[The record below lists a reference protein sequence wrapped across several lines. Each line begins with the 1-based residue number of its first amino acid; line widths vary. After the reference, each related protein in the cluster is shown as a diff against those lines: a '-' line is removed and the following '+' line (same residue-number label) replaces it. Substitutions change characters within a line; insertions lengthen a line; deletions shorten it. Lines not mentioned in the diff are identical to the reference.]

1 MYKGHATGGAK
12 ATFGILARHNIQ
24 YWICHDDLTRQQAF
38 DACHA
43 ELKLKQPGTV
53 KQLTDII
60 KTHVDG
66 IREDHHAKE
75 LLKCLVD
82 LEDWE
87 DPDDDDIE
95 KKVVKDNIKLR
106 IRVLDYLK
114 NKGGPTVTFSQKTC
128 PDPLL
133 VFQAWIMPDG
143 DACNSTKEKFKK
155 FLEIVPK
162 RDEDYLLWIVKDD
175 EAKKSKVDLA
185 QRKEITKKRKAE
197 SDAMRARKTQQ
208 KLAEKETKKKKQEN
222 ANMKIR
228 AMLLGGS
235 SKALHLKELAE
246 QNCVARA
253 YLKFKPPDKKR
264 DHPPMIKQPEKELKL
279 PEGHLLLNED
289 GTYQFDPPGSRWK
302 DRMLEIVRATMILV
316 DYMAIVANI
325 PIETFEELEG
335 TFFCRSKVSLAMWIL
350 TMDGYSSPCL
360 EAQFDS
366 DLFDAYVEESNSCW
380 MPDLWVEHS
389 KKVFAYFYYYVIGAA
404 SAGMTP
410 AEHDTLLTS
419 LLDNMD
425 ECLSP
430 EKAKLMRR
438 LVQELFWA
446 DAFCSGR
453 YHSFDEA
460 VEMELP
466 CGL

>member
-235 SKALHLKELAE
+235 SKARLRVPKEFL
-246 QNCVARA
+246 
-253 YLKFKPPDKKR
+253 
-264 DHPPMIKQPEKELKL
+264 
-279 PEGHLLLNED
+279 
-289 GTYQFDPPGSRWK
+289 WK
-302 DRMLEIVRATMILV
+302 
-316 DYMAIVANI
+316 
-325 PIETFEELEG
+325 
-335 TFFCRSKVSLAMWIL
+335 
-350 TMDGYSSPCL
+350 
-360 EAQFDS
+360 
-366 DLFDAYVEESNSCW
+366 
-380 MPDLWVEHS
+380 
-389 KKVFAYFYYYVIGAA
+389 
-404 SAGMTP
+404 
-410 AEHDTLLTS
+410 
-419 LLDNMD
+419 
-425 ECLSP
+425 
-430 EKAKLMRR
+430 
-438 LVQELFWA
+438 
-446 DAFCSGR
+446 
-453 YHSFDEA
+453 
-460 VEMELP
+460 
-466 CGL
+466 